1 MKDPKQRIIYAADGP
16 WSEEYHNLLNLTGEI
31 GAVKLGMSM
40 VTQSFLT
47 GTQIFKTVLRE
58 TDVNVMIDLKF
69 DDIPDQVASAAK
81 AIAECGQDR
90 ILGFTVH
97 ASASRKVLQLALK
110 VTDDNFKGQTK
121 PLLMAVTLLT
131 SLDQSDLD
139 LLGIQGTPRE
149 VVVRWANIAK
159 EEGVPAIVCSPLET
173 SAVLE
178 INPYF
183 IVVNPGIRFEGSDLK
198 NQKRVT
204 TPRDAVAA
212 GARYI
217 VMGSDLRNGD
227 MVANARRAAYEIG
240 IGLERLK
247 DDNYIKLTGKQS

>member
-58 TDVNVMIDLKF
+58 TDVNVM
-69 DDIPDQVASAAK
+69 
-81 AIAECGQDR
+81 
-90 ILGFTVH
+90 
-97 ASASRKVLQLALK
+97 
-110 VTDDNFKGQTK
+110 
-121 PLLMAVTLLT
+121 
-131 SLDQSDLD
+131 SDLN
-139 LLGIQGTPRE
+139 LLSIQGTPRE

-183 IVVNPGIRFEGSDLK
+183 IVVNPGIRF
-198 NQKRVT
+198 
-204 TPRDAVAA
+204 
-212 GARYI
+212 
-217 VMGSDLRNGD
+217 
-227 MVANARRAAYEIG
+227 
-240 IGLERLK
+240 
-247 DDNYIKLTGKQS
+247 